1 MLCIAIAI
9 YTQRGHILYKYSI
22 KYTSHS
28 IIQGPN
34 NRISCPT
41 YFYIVDCRISLPS
54 SSPHYHFQWNT
65 VDLHMHISCVYIY
78 HKKSASIPL
87 AQIHDK
93 LVVDCCIY
101 QFITAISTI
110 YQGWM
115 VIWLAG
121 LGDGCSVLSCCQ
133 IFFVHIRCQRT
144 RLLKR

>member
-9 YTQRGHILYKYSI
+9 HIQRGHILHKNSI

-41 YFYIVDCRISLPS
+41 YFYIVDCLISLPS
-54 SSPHYHFQWNT
+54 SSPRYHFQWNT

-78 HKKSASIPL
+78 HKNQHRYL
-87 AQIHDK
+87 WHRFMHK

-115 VIWLAG
+115 
-121 LGDGCSVLSCCQ
+121 GDLVGRFGRRMYVLSCCR
-133 IFFVHIRCQRT
+133 IVFVHII
-144 RLLKR
+144 

>member
-1 MLCIAIAI
+1 VLCIAIAI
-9 YTQRGHILYKYSI
+9 HTQRGHILHKNSI